1 MLLRVLYP
9 YKNINIY
16 IIIDAKQIQ
25 ELLSPWRKETQQSLR
40 VFVASFPI
48 RFFFLLLSLF
58 IYIFQSSLAE
68 ECWKSARAAYAKR
81 FAARSI
87 QNFVSFNDEEKAFRC
102 YRQTSSNLNANEA
115 PLNSPRFNRLLRRNT
130 ARPTSFG
137 SATQLLRRWT
147 PSFLSARVMRPRKHK
162 ASIDLCIERE
172 EEDKKKVKSFIL

>member
-115 PLNSPRFNRLLRRNT
+115 PLNSPRFNGSFAETPPARPLLALRR
-130 ARPTSFG
+130 SCCG
-137 SATQLLRRWT
+137 DERRRF
-147 PSFLSARVMRPRKHK
+147 SQRV
-162 ASIDLCIERE
+162 
-172 EEDKKKVKSFIL
+172 